1 MKEFK
6 EYVSKKNEV
15 KKLDKQIKDIKE
27 EIKSLEVEMKDFCIE
42 NGINSLSIDGYKIS
56 LSENNYYSVVDT
68 DSVVEQLS
76 DQGYLDEVKNKLI
89 NPQAFNKLMKEYNLN
104 LYGVNQSTVYRFSM
118 RKA

>member
-56 LSENNYYSVVDT
+56 LSENNYYSVEDQL
-68 DSVVEQLS
+68 SVVHQLVER
-76 DQGYLDEVKNKLI
+76 GYFEEVRNKPI
-89 NPQAFNKLMKEYNLN
+89 NPMAFNKLMKDLDLELD
-104 LYGVNQSTVYRFSM
+104 GVKKSEIYRFSM